1 MHKSIILITLML
13 AACGNSADISPKSI
27 VREPAANV
35 LLAQIPGGFSVVE
48 QSPSG
53 YFVRLTS
60 PERASTSQLR
70 ALDESLSGTFD
81 RIDLCL
87 DVAHERGDEYAA
99 IIDGKVYDYVNNRIF
114 TLNGISK

>member
-35 LLAQIPGGFSVVE
+35 LLAQIPAGFSVVE

-60 PERASTSQLR
+60 PERASTKVITGDAKVNFPVQVCFRVPKAVDSKVV
-70 ALDESLSGTFD
+70 LDEEGPSALSD
-81 RIDLCL
+81 IRQRL
-87 DVAHERGDEYAA
+87 DKYS
-99 IIDGKVYDYVNNRIF
+99 II
-114 TLNGISK
+114 